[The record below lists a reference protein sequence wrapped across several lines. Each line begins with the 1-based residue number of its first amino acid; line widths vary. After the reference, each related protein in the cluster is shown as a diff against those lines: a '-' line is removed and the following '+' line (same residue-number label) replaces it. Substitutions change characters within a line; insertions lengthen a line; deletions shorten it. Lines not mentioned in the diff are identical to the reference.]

1 MTHSFPTRRSS
12 DLLIANAC
20 GECLFGRIVKWYL
33 IFCDERRDGRW
44 RIKAGR
50 FGPQEVRS
58 VIERQRFTKLQQAIN
73 VYARHLALTDID
85 QQGSAGW
92 IVVGIAIA
100 VRRDRCCI
108 LGGAAGW

>member
-100 VRRDRCCI
+100 VRSDRKSVV
-108 LGGAAGW
+108 

>member
-44 RIKAGR
+44 RIKAGG

-73 VYARHLALTDID
+73 AYARYLSLTDID
-85 QQGSAGW
+85 QSGSAVLS
-92 IVVGIAIA
+92 VVGIAIT
-100 VRRDRCCI
+100 VWRDRGCHI
-108 LGGAAGW
+108 GGAAGW